1 MNKKYILIIGDIIAF
16 IILTYVGFAFH
27 GGIDLPRFFALL
39 LPLLAAWFLLIPR
52 FDLLNQEII
61 KQVKNLYLV
70 AFAMLFVI
78 PLAIAVRGYI
88 LNMPTLP
95 IFVLAM
101 YAANA
106 LGMLIWRFIYIFI
119 AKHTIHE

>member
-1 MNKKYILIIGDIIAF
+1 MNKKYILILGDIIAF

-27 GGIDLPRFFALL
+27 GGLDLLRFFALL

-52 FDLLNQEII
+52 FDLLNQEVI
-61 KQVKNLYLV
+61 KQAKNLYLV

-78 PLAIAVRGYI
+78 PLGIAVRGYI

-119 AKHTIHE
+119 AKKN